1 MSIFTHVVVGTND
14 LDAARQF
21 YDAVLAPLGIPYV
34 GPLGEN
40 GAVYQSAEGY
50 KFIVT
55 KPTNGEPA
63 TYANGG
69 TVGFSAP
76 SRRAVHQFHE
86 AGLAN
91 GGTDIGQPG
100 PRSIAPNAYAAYLR
114 DPLGNKICTFCFA
127 AE

>member
-14 LDAARQF
+14 LDQARKF
-21 YDAVLAPLGIPYV
+21 YDAVLKTIDIPYH

-40 GAVYQSAEGY
+40 GAIYQSNGY

-55 KPTNGEPA
+55 KPTNGQPA
-63 TYANGG
+63 THANGG

-76 SRRAVHQFHE
+76 NRDAVHKFHE

-91 GGTDIGQPG
+91 GGSCDGKPG
-100 PRSIAPNAYAAYLR
+100 PRSAAPNAYAAYLR
-114 DPLGNKICTFCFA
+114 DPEGNKICTFCFQ